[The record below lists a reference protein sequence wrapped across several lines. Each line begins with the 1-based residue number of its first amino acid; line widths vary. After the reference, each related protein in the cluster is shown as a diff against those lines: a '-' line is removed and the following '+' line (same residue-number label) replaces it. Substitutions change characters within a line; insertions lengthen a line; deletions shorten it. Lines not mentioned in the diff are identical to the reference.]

1 MIKTILVPID
11 FSDVTDV
18 VLAVAGRFAKAFEA
32 RILLTHVATVK
43 VDVAGF
49 ELCPQY
55 VGNSVAKQ
63 LGQEDRMLDEYEKTL
78 RGEGLEV
85 TAMLA
90 SGPAVHEIVEEA
102 ESLKPD
108 LVVLGSHS
116 HGVLHHLFTSSVLE
130 SMLKHA
136 TCPVV
141 IVPRKTTS
149 P

>member
-18 VLAVAGRFAKAFEA
+18 VLSVAGRFAKAFEA

-43 VDVAGF
+43 VDVTGF

-55 VGNSVAKQ
+55 VADSVARQ
-63 LGQEDRMLDEYEKTL
+63 LGQEDHTLHEYEKTL

-85 TAMLA
+85 TAMFA
-90 SGPAVHEIVEEA
+90 SGSAVREIAEEA
-102 ESLKPD
+102 ESLEPD

>member
-55 VGNSVAKQ
+55 VGNGVARQ
-63 LGQEDRMLDEYEKTL
+63 LGQEDRTLHEYEKTL
-78 RGEGLEV
+78 RAEGLEV

-90 SGPAVHEIVEEA
+90 SGPAVHEIAEEA

-108 LVVLGSHS
+108 LVILGSHS

-136 TCPVV
+136 RCPVV